1 MGFRCTRCVSAAQTS
16 IFTILRLAAD
26 QRTLNVIGWM
36 LSAVDNGEGTAT
48 IAGGN
53 GTIWATALQIGE
65 LVDTAERV
73 SSIFQISYSA
83 AVASRIDL
91 YTHDSHY
98 QVFDPSE
105 TRVLVTHG
113 AYGRDGL
120 LAQLAMVLK
129 TDLTIS
135 GALHC
140 QFWSMSM
147 FLSELR
153 SLTMTTTTTKIGPTV
168 RFISSFNEFGVQTD
182 QESFKN
188 KLLKSR
194 NSFMEVYESAKVQL
208 DSSIS

>member
-1 MGFRCTRCVSAAQTS
+1 MVGCMF
-16 IFTILRLAAD
+16 
-26 QRTLNVIGWM
+26 
-36 LSAVDNGEGTAT
+36 SAVDNGEGTAT

-73 SSIFQISYSA
+73 SSIFQILYSA
-83 AVASRIDL
+83 AVASHIDL
-91 YTHDSHY
+91 YTHDSYY

-129 TDLTIS
+129 ADLTIS

-147 FLSELR
+147 SLFELR
-153 SLTMTTTTTKIGPTV
+153 SLTMTTTATKIEPTV